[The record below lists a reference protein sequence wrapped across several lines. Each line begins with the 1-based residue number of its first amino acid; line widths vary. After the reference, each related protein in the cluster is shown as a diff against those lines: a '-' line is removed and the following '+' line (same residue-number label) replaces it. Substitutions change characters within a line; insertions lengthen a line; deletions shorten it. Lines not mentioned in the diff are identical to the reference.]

1 MTTATPTLYTFEIK
15 EVEWAYDEGDKSQ
28 EILDNATALIV
39 GKELT
44 VESEDDLDDAITQL
58 TGLDTYSF
66 TFSEIVS
73 DEEEERRWNETISEV
88 YNSCEESGEKF
99 DHAMGRVLAGI
110 DGDY

>member
-1 MTTATPTLYTFEIK
+1 MASYTYEITA
-15 EVEWAYDEGDKSQ
+15 VEFAYDEGDISQ
-28 EILDNATALIV
+28 ETIDNATALVV

-44 VESEDDLDDAITQL
+44 VKSEDDLDDAITQL

-73 DEEEERRWNETISEV
+73 DEEEERRWNETISNV
-88 YNSCEESGEKF
+88 YDSCEESGENF

>member
-1 MTTATPTLYTFEIK
+1 MTSYTYKITA
-15 EVEWAYDEGDKSQ
+15 VEFAYNDGDKSQ
-28 EILDNATALIV
+28 EVLDKATALVV

-73 DEEEERRWNETISEV
+73 DEEEERRWNETLSNV
-88 YNSCEESGEKF
+88 YDSCEESGEKF
-99 DHAMGRVLAGI
+99 DHAMGRVLAGM
-110 DGDY
+110 DY